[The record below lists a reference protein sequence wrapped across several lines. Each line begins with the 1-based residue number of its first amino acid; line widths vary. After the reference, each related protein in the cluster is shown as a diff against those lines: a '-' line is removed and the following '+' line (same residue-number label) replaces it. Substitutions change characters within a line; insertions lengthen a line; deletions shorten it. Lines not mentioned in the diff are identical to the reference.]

1 MKESV
6 GDDRLQPPNIE
17 EQQKD
22 VNTFFYSL
30 VMILFYVSFVFCVY
44 CFRAASQD
52 PTVSIDHK
60 IKEKLQHIMYGEMIA
75 LAYDVIEKSPH
86 SINEMENFLG
96 CDNEMEPLVEC
107 FFEGY
112 EYEGE
117 LRACPTSIKGDRF
130 NSFFGYRAYNKKTG
144 DLAIVF
150 RGTTFNVDWGNNIR
164 FSPDTWASSKS
175 SKEPIHIH
183 RGFYSIY
190 KSKDGDG
197 DSLEEVLKSYIGK
210 VAEKAKQGRMNIK
223 TISISGH
230 SLGASIAAIASLGIA
245 EEVKCLRDATF
256 DPEIRV
262 VNFANPAFA
271 GYRFWERLKELNVSY
286 DHYFNIGDWVPTV
299 LVVYIPFFSPY
310 MHNPSKETQHRLQ
323 PANEVLQEKK
333 FHVIR
338 VREFTC

>member
-1 MKESV
+1 MIENA
-6 GDDRLQPPNIE
+6 GDDKIQPTNTE

-30 VMILFYVSFVFCVY
+30 AMILFYVSCVY

-60 IKEKLQHIMYGEMIA
+60 ITELHIMYGEMIA

-117 LRACPTSIKGDRF
+117 LRACPKSLKGYRV
-130 NSFFGYRAYNKKTG
+130 NSFFGYRAYNRKTG
-144 DLAIVF
+144 DLAIIF
-150 RGTTFNVDWGNNIR
+150 RGTTFGVDWGNNLR
-164 FSPDTWASSKS
+164 FFPSTWASSKS

-183 RGFYSIY
+183 RGFYDIY
-190 KSKDGDG
+190 KSKDGDV
-197 DSLEEVLKSYIGK
+197 DSLEEFLKSYIGE

-271 GYRFWERLKELNVSY
+271 GYRFWERLESLNVSY

-299 LVVYIPFFSPY
+299 VPIISY

-323 PANEVLQEKK
+323 PANEVLQNKY
-333 FHVIR
+333 FHAIR
-338 VREFTC
+338 VRDFTC